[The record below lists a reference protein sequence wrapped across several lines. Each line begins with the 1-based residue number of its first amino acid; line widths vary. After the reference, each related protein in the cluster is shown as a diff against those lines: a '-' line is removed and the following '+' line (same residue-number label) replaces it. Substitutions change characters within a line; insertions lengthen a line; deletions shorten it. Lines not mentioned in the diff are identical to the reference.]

1 MKQSDHIIF
10 IESDEIGLFL
20 AENILS
26 DIVTKHSAHYFP
38 EAQEALYFIR
48 KLGYSPGTRIT
59 VFVNAAIL
67 MREHELIKQIKDL
80 LLPFPSRF
88 CLITS
93 MPEAEKREK
102 KFTEEIGLSCFIGKP
117 LTEEKF
123 IKALEAPFDEVII

>member
-1 MKQSDHIIF
+1 MKPSDHIIF
-10 IESDEIGLFL
+10 IESDEISLFL

-26 DIVTKHSAHYFP
+26 DIETTHASHYFP
-38 EAQEALYFIR
+38 EAEEALYFI
-48 KLGYSPGTRIT
+48 KSLDHSAGIRIT

-67 MREHELIKQIKDL
+67 IGEHDLVKQMKNL

-88 CLITS
+88 CLVTS

-102 KFTEEIGLSCFIGKP
+102 KFMEEIGLSCFIVKP

-123 IKALEAPFDEVII
+123 TLALEAPYDKNNI